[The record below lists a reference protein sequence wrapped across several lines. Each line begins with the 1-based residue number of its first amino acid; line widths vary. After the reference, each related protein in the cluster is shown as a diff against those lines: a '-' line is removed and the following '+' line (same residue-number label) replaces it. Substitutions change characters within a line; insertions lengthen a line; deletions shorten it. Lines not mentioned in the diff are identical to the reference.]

1 MKRSIIA
8 VAVLS
13 SLFMSA
19 GNAADVENAMGTL
32 IIHGKVVGTTCQF
45 LSGSDNATIEMS
57 EIGIDQFN
65 NVQVDAPV
73 TTYSNT
79 TSLPLKVKCEVGVKP
94 PRITFSSTQFKGA
107 HLNITRNIGDAK
119 DVGFAVFYGQ
129 EASTDNQITGNK
141 SIELKPSEN
150 KNGEYDLHFTAQY
163 AKAGDDVRKGGVN
176 STITMTVVA
185 D

>member
-19 GNAADVENAMGTL
+19 GNAAEVENAMGTL
-32 IIHGKVVGTTCQF
+32 IINGRVVGTTCQF

-57 EIGIDQFN
+57 EIGIDQFD
-65 NVQVDAPV
+65 NVQVGAPV

-79 TSLPLKVKCEVGVKP
+79 TSLPLKVKCGENVT
-94 PRITFSSTQFKGA
+94 PRITFSSTQFEGA
-107 HLNITRNIGDAK
+107 DLNITRNTGDAK

-129 EASTDNQITGNK
+129 EASASNQITGNK
-141 SIELKPSEN
+141 PVVLTPSDN
-150 KNGEYDLHFTAQY
+150 DEYDLHFTAQY
-163 AKAGDDVRKGGVN
+163 AKAGADVSKGGVK

>member
-57 EIGIDQFN
+57 EIGIDQVK
-65 NVQVDAPV
+65 NVQVGAPV

-79 TSLPLKVKCEVGVKP
+79 TSLPLKVKCEVGVHPK
-94 PRITFSSTQFKGA
+94 ITFSSTQFNGA

-141 SIELKPSEN
+141 SVELPPSA
-150 KNGEYDLHFTAQY
+150 NGEYDLHFTAQY
-163 AKAGDDVRKGGVN
+163 AKAGADVTKGGVN

>member
-19 GNAADVENAMGTL
+19 GNAAEVENAMGTL
-32 IIHGKVVGTTCQF
+32 IINGKVVGTTCQF

-57 EIGIDQFN
+57 EIGIDQFE
-65 NVQVDAPV
+65 NVQVGAPV

-79 TSLPLKVKCEVGVKP
+79 TSLPLKVKCEVGVQ
-94 PRITFSSTQFKGA
+94 PRITFSSTQFEGA
-107 HLNITRNIGDAK
+107 GLNITRNTGDAN

-129 EASTDNQITGNK
+129 EASTGNQITGNK
-141 SIELKPSEN
+141 PVELTPSE
-150 KNGEYDLHFTAQY
+150 NGEYDLHFTAQY
-163 AKAGDDVRKGGVN
+163 AKAGTDVSKGGVN

>member
-19 GNAADVENAMGTL
+19 GNAAEVENTMGTL
-32 IIHGKVVGTTCQF
+32 IINGKVAGTTCQF

-57 EIGIDQFN
+57 EIGIDQFD
-65 NVQVDAPV
+65 NVQVGAPV

-79 TSLPLKVKCEVGVKP
+79 TSLPLKVKCEVGVQ
-94 PRITFSSTQFKGA
+94 PRITFSSTQFEGA
-107 HLNITRNIGDAK
+107 DLNITRNTGDAN

-129 EASTDNQITGNK
+129 EASTGNQITGNK
-141 SIELKPSEN
+141 PVELTKTES
-150 KNGEYDLHFTAQY
+150 GEYDLHFTAQY
-163 AKAGDDVRKGGVN
+163 AKAGADVTKGGVN
-176 STITMTVVA
+176 STITMTVVT

>member
-19 GNAADVENAMGTL
+19 GNAADVKNSMGTL
-32 IIHGKVVGTTCQF
+32 IINGKVVGTTCQF

-57 EIGIDQFN
+57 EIGIDQIK
-65 NVQVDAPV
+65 NVQVGAPV

-94 PRITFSSTQFKGA
+94 KITFSSTQFKGA
-107 HLNITRNIGDAK
+107 DLNITRNIGDAN

-129 EASTDNQITGNK
+129 EASTDKQITGNK
-141 SIELKPSEN
+141 PVELTQSE
-150 KNGEYDLHFTAQY
+150 NGEYDLHFTAQY
-163 AKAGDDVRKGGVN
+163 AKAGAEVRKGGVN

>member
-8 VAVLS
+8 AAVLS

-19 GNAADVENAMGTL
+19 GNAAEVENAMGTL
-32 IIHGKVVGTTCQF
+32 IINGKVAGTTCQF

-57 EIGIDQFN
+57 EIGIDQFD
-65 NVQVDAPV
+65 NVQVGAPV

-79 TSLPLKVKCEVGVKP
+79 TSLPLKVKCEVGVQ
-94 PRITFSSTQFKGA
+94 PRITFSSTQFEGA
-107 HLNITRNIGDAK
+107 DLNITRNTGDAN

-129 EASTDNQITGNK
+129 EASTGNQITGNK
-141 SIELKPSEN
+141 PVELTQSE
-150 KNGEYDLHFTAQY
+150 NGEYDLHFTAQY
-163 AKAGDDVRKGGVN
+163 AKAGADVSKGGVN
-176 STITMTVVA
+176 STITMTVVT

>member
-19 GNAADVENAMGTL
+19 GNAADVENSMGTL
-32 IIHGKVVGTTCQF
+32 IINGKVVGTTCQF

-57 EIGIDQFN
+57 EIGIDQFK
-65 NVQVDAPV
+65 NVQVGAPV

-79 TSLPLKVKCEVGVKP
+79 TSLPLKVKCEGGVQ

-107 HLNITRNIGDAK
+107 DLNITRNTSDAN
-119 DVGFAVFYGQ
+119 DVGFAIFYGQ
-129 EASTDNQITGNK
+129 EASTNNQITGNK
-141 SIELKPSEN
+141 SFELPPPS

>member
-19 GNAADVENAMGTL
+19 GNAAEVENAMGTL
-32 IIHGKVVGTTCQF
+32 IINGKVAGTTCQF

-57 EIGIDQFN
+57 EIGIDQFE
-65 NVQVDAPV
+65 NVQVGAPV

-79 TSLPLKVKCEVGVKP
+79 TSLPLKVKCKDGVQ
-94 PRITFSSTQFKGA
+94 PRITFSSTQFEGA
-107 HLNITRNIGDAK
+107 DLNITRNTGDANN
-119 DVGFAVFYGQ
+119 VGFAVFYGQ
-129 EASTDNQITGNK
+129 EASTGNQITGNK
-141 SIELKPSEN
+141 SVELTPSE
-150 KNGEYDLHFTAQY
+150 NGEYDLHFTAQY
-163 AKAGDDVRKGGVN
+163 AKAGAVVSKGGVN
-176 STITMTVVA
+176 STITMTVVT

>member
-32 IIHGKVVGTTCQF
+32 IINGKVVGTTCQF

-57 EIGIDQFN
+57 EIGIDQFK

-141 SIELKPSEN
+141 SIELTTPSE
-150 KNGEYDLHFTAQY
+150 NGEYDLHFTAQY
-163 AKAGDDVRKGGVN
+163 AKAGADVRKGGVN

>member
-19 GNAADVENAMGTL
+19 GNAAEVENAMGTL
-32 IIHGKVVGTTCQF
+32 IINGKVVGTTCQF

-57 EIGIDQFN
+57 EIGIDQFE
-65 NVQVDAPV
+65 NVQVGAPV

-79 TSLPLKVKCEVGVKP
+79 TSLPLKVKCKDGVQ
-94 PRITFSSTQFKGA
+94 PRITFSSTQFEGA
-107 HLNITRNIGDAK
+107 GLNITRNTGDANN
-119 DVGFAVFYGQ
+119 VGFAVFYGQ
-129 EASTDNQITGNK
+129 EASTGNQITGNK
-141 SIELKPSEN
+141 SVELTPSE
-150 KNGEYDLHFTAQY
+150 NGEYDLHFTAQY
-163 AKAGDDVRKGGVN
+163 AKAGAVVSKGGVN

>member
-57 EIGIDQFN
+57 EIGIDQFKD
-65 NVQVDAPV
+65 VQVDAPV

-141 SIELKPSEN
+141 SIELTTPSE
-150 KNGEYDLHFTAQY
+150 NGEYDLHFTAQY
-163 AKAGDDVRKGGVN
+163 AKAGADVRKGGVN

>member
-32 IIHGKVVGTTCQF
+32 IINGKVVGTTCQF

-57 EIGIDQFN
+57 EIGIDQFK

-107 HLNITRNIGDAK
+107 DLNITRNTGDAN

-141 SIELKPSEN
+141 SIELTTPSE
-150 KNGEYDLHFTAQY
+150 NGEYDLHFTAQY
-163 AKAGDDVRKGGVN
+163 AKAGADVRKGGVN

>member
-19 GNAADVENAMGTL
+19 GNAAEVENAMGTL
-32 IIHGKVVGTTCQF
+32 IINGKVVGTTCQF

-57 EIGIDQFN
+57 DIGAEQIRA
-65 NVQVDAPV
+65 VEVGETV
-73 TTYSNT
+73 TNYSNT
-79 TSLPLKVKCEVGVKP
+79 TSLPLKVQCEKGIT
-94 PRITFSSTQFKGA
+94 PRITFSSTQFEGA
-107 HLNITRNIGDAK
+107 DLNITRNTGDAK
-119 DVGFAVFYGQ
+119 GVGFAVFYGQ
-129 EASTDNQITGNK
+129 EASASNQITGNK
-141 SIELKPSEN
+141 PVELTPSEDGN
-150 KNGEYDLHFTAQY
+150 YDLHFTAQY
-163 AKAGDDVRKGGVN
+163 AKAGTEVSKGGVN

>member
-19 GNAADVENAMGTL
+19 GNAAEVENAMGTL
-32 IIHGKVVGTTCQF
+32 IINGKVAGTTCQF

-57 EIGIDQFN
+57 EIGIDQFE
-65 NVQVDAPV
+65 NVQVGAPV

-79 TSLPLKVKCEVGVKP
+79 TSLPLKVKCKDGVQ
-94 PRITFSSTQFKGA
+94 PRITFSSTQFEGA
-107 HLNITRNIGDAK
+107 DLNITRNTGDANN
-119 DVGFAVFYGQ
+119 VGFAVFYGQ
-129 EASTDNQITGNK
+129 EASTGNQITGNK
-141 SIELKPSEN
+141 SVELTPSE
-150 KNGEYDLHFTAQY
+150 NGEYDLHFTAQY
-163 AKAGDDVRKGGVN
+163 AKAGAVVSKGGVN

>member
-32 IIHGKVVGTTCQF
+32 IINGKVVGTTCQF

-57 EIGIDQFN
+57 EIGIDQFK

-94 PRITFSSTQFKGA
+94 RITFSSTQFKGA
-107 HLNITRNIGDAK
+107 DLNITRNIGDAN

-141 SIELKPSEN
+141 SIELTTPDE
-150 KNGEYDLHFTAQY
+150 NGEYDLHFTAQY
-163 AKAGDDVRKGGVN
+163 AKAGAAVRKGGVN

>member
-19 GNAADVENAMGTL
+19 GNAADVENPMGTL
-32 IIHGKVVGTTCQF
+32 IINGRVVGTTCQF
-45 LSGSDNATIEMS
+45 LSDNATIEMS

-65 NVQVDAPV
+65 KVQVGAPV

-79 TSLPLKVKCEVGVKP
+79 TSLPLKVKCDVGVH

-107 HLNITRNIGDAK
+107 DLNITRNIGDAN

-141 SIELKPSEN
+141 PVELPQSE
-150 KNGEYDLHFTAQY
+150 NGEYDLHFTAQY
-163 AKAGDDVRKGGVN
+163 AKAGAEVKKGRVN